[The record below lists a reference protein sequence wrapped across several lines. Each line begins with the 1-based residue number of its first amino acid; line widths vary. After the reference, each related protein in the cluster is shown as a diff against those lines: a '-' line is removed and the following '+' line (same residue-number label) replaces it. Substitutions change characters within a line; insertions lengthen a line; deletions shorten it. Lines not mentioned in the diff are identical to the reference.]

1 MLAMASLN
9 RKDLHSSGKIGN
21 FATCD
26 KYFYSLVKQFTLAFV
41 STQTLIQM
49 PKTNFPF
56 KVALGYAIAV
66 IVLVLALS
74 LVYSNTTSILAIN
87 QASREYIKKR
97 NSADSVMSNLL
108 KEEQRNLKELADAFA
123 GNRNTNYLKKKVDSL
138 NNGKDSVVVQSRSQ
152 QSLAAKNTTVEVVKS
167 KKGFFKRLADAFKK
181 EHAETLSI
189 RHDSNVAVIDTITAP
204 VNVAN
209 EVADILKQID
219 KEEKKRH
226 KGNSKAVSK
235 EMNDLKIVNAQLA
248 MRSAK
253 QLNELHQ
260 QERLSMEQSIN
271 QAINARQHLLGQI
284 AMLAI
289 IAIAVT
295 LILFI
300 YIWRDNKKERIYR
313 EELERANDETNRIMK
328 QRERLLLTITHDIK
342 APVASISGFIDL
354 MRDYIKD
361 ERGLSCLANIKSS
374 ASHLAEL
381 VAALLDY
388 HQLEKGLI
396 KLNPVNFSPHQL
408 VTQCAESYRILA
420 QQKGIAITCEYNISP
435 IANEKEYADN
445 DVSTTFFADAFRIRQ
460 IINNLLSN
468 AIKYTERGN
477 ILISAS
483 IRPNVAQA
491 TLTVSVKDTGKG
503 MTAQEQER
511 VFAPFTR
518 LDNAQGIE
526 GTGLGLSITKE
537 LTMLLGGSIE
547 LHSEVGKGSVFTVTI
562 PLEKGSESASAT
574 ESSLP
579 IAKSYRPITPTGEH
593 IFANHK
599 VLILDDD
606 KLQLQLLREM
616 LSRIVDNTWQVLTCN
631 HITEALT
638 LLHKEQP
645 ALMFMDI
652 EMPEMNGME
661 LIKHINH
668 SNMTVIAMTAHD
680 DSFINQIQLAG
691 FDGCLFKPFGILDIA
706 KILGVENYAASTSD
720 NVAHTSK
727 DVKTDMGSILAFAA
741 GDADTER
748 EIMNTM
754 KVSLYDY
761 LAQLQELLPLS
772 SLPYDRVSK
781 IAHKMLPIASML
793 QFEHT
798 EDIKALSP
806 ELIHNF
812 DDSEIKHSIRLIID
826 ELHTFL
832 ERI

>member
-1 MLAMASLN
+1 
-9 RKDLHSSGKIGN
+9 
-21 FATCD
+21 
-26 KYFYSLVKQFTLAFV
+26 
-41 STQTLIQM
+41 M
-49 PKTNFPF
+49 PKNNFPF
-56 KVALGYAIAV
+56 KVALGYAVAV
-66 IVLVLALS
+66 IVLILALC
-74 LVYSNTTSILAIN
+74 LVYSNTTSIMTIN

-108 KEEQRNLKELADAFA
+108 KEEQRNLKELADAFD

-138 NNGKDSVVVQSRSQ
+138 NNGKDSVVVQSKSQ

-226 KGNSKAVSK
+226 KGNSQAVSK

-253 QLNELHQ
+253 QLNELHK

-354 MRDYIKD
+354 IRDYIKD
-361 ERGLSCLANIKSS
+361 ERGLVCLDNIKTS

-396 KLNPVNFSPHQL
+396 MLNPVNFSPHKL

-420 QQKGIAITCEYNISP
+420 QQKGIAITCEYNATPS
-435 IANEKEYADN
+435 ANEKEDAGN
-445 DVSTTFFADAFRIRQ
+445 DINATFFADAFRIRQ

-483 IRPNVAQA
+483 IRPNVAHP
-491 TLTVSVKDTGKG
+491 LLIVSVKDTGKG

-537 LTMLLGGSIE
+537 LATLLGGSIE
-547 LHSEVGKGSVFTVTI
+547 LRSEVGKGSVFTVTI

-579 IAKSYRPITPTGEH
+579 IAKSYRAITPTGKH
-593 IFANHK
+593 TFANHK

-616 LSRIVDNTWQVLTCN
+616 LSRIVDDSWLVLTCN

-645 ALMFMDI
+645 SLMFMDI

-691 FDGCLFKPFGILDIA
+691 FDGCLFKPFGIHDIA
-706 KILGVENYAASTSD
+706 KILGVKCNAALSSD
-720 NVAHTSK
+720 SVAHTSK
-727 DVKTDMGSILAFAA
+727 DVKADMGSILAFAA

-761 LAQLQELLPLS
+761 LAQLQKLLPMS

-806 ELIHNF
+806 ELIHNL
-812 DDSEIKHSIRLIID
+812 DDSEIRHSIRLIID